1 MKSMI
6 HNIKTRR

>member
-6 HNIKTRR
+6 HKIAKC

>member
-6 HNIKTRR
+6 HKEHL

>member
-6 HNIKTRR
+6 RQTKI

>member
-6 HNIKTRR
+6 

>member
-6 HNIKTRR
+6 NC